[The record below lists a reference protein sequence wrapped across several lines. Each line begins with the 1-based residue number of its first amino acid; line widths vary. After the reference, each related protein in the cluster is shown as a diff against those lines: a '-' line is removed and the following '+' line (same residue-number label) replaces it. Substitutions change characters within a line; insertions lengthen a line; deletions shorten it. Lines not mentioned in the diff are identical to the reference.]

1 LESIMAFNIASVT
14 PNQASQFLTASIN
27 QPKPKPVFLWGPFGV
42 GKSSIVRDVANAMG
56 IGFIDARLS
65 QLSSVDLRGL
75 PAVDGEFATFKLP
88 DWLPRTERDGDRGVL
103 FLDELTLAAPS
114 VQGAAYQLLQER
126 ELGDYKLPH
135 GWVVLAAGNRPEDNA
150 GVSGRQDA
158 AVMNRFATHL
168 NVLPDVDGWVDWAGK
183 QSLMPELIAFIAHRG
198 RAVTRGDG
206 TVEQAGLLHEYP
218 DGGCPK
224 GHIAVATPRSWEA
237 ASNILSLGLDADLE
251 QAAMQ
256 GCVGEG
262 ASAELAGFLRICR
275 TLPDVGQVLSD
286 PYSAPTPT
294 ELPTQYAMATIL
306 AQRCT
311 RDNIDNAVTYAN
323 RMNGELAALLITI
336 ATNRD
341 ESLKSTQAYVNYK
354 VANQDINI

>member
-1 LESIMAFNIASVT
+1 MAFNIASVT

-42 GKSSIVRDVANAMG
+42 GKSSIVRTVTESMG

-75 PAVDGEFATFKLP
+75 PAVDGDFASFKLP
-88 DWLPRTERDGDRGVL
+88 DWLPRTERDGERGVL
-103 FLDELTLAAPS
+103 FLDELTMAPPA

-126 ELGDYKLPH
+126 QLGDYVLPD

-158 AVMNRFATHL
+158 AVMNRFATHF
-168 NVLPDVDGWVDWAGK
+168 NIVPDVDEWINWAGR
-183 QSLMPELIAFIAHRG
+183 QSLYPELIAFIAHRG

-206 TVEQAGLLHEYP
+206 SVEQAGLLHEYP

-251 QAAMQ
+251 QAALQ

-311 RDNIDNAVTYAN
+311 RDTIDNAVTYAN

>member
-1 LESIMAFNIASVT
+1 MAFNIASVT
-14 PNQASQFLTASIN
+14 PNQATQFLTASIN

-311 RDNIDNAVTYAN
+311 RDTIDNAVTYAN

>member
-1 LESIMAFNIASVT
+1 MAFNIASVT

-126 ELGDYKLPH
+126 ELGDYKLPN

-311 RDNIDNAVTYAN
+311 RDTIDNAVTYAN

>member
-1 LESIMAFNIASVT
+1 MAFNIASVT

-88 DWLPRTERDGDRGVL
+88 DWLPRTERDGERGVL

-218 DGGCPK
+218 NGGCPK

-262 ASAELAGFLRICR
+262 ASAEFAGFLRICR

-311 RDNIDNAVTYAN
+311 RDTIDNALTYAN

-341 ESLKSTQAYVNYK
+341 DSLKSTQAYVNYK

>member
-1 LESIMAFNIASVT
+1 MAFNIASVT
-14 PNQASQFLTASIN
+14 PKQARQYLTAHIN
-27 QPKPKPVFLWGPFGV
+27 QPKANPVFLWGPYGV
-42 GKSSIVRDVANAMG
+42 GKSSIIRAVADSMG
-56 IGFIDARLS
+56 IGFIDVRLS
-65 QLSSVDLRGL
+65 TMMAVDLRGL
-75 PAVDGEFATFKLP
+75 PFVDGDYANFKIP
-88 DWLPRTERDGDRGVL
+88 AWLPQADRDGERGLLV
-103 FLDELTLAAPS
+103 LDELMLAPDS
-114 VQGAAYQLLQER
+114 IQGAAYQLLRER
-126 ELGDYKLPH
+126 ELGDYKLPD
-135 GWVVLAAGNRPEDNA
+135 GWTIIAASNRPEDNA
-150 GVSGRQDA
+150 GVRGRQDA
-158 AVMNRFATHL
+158 AVMDRFQTHF
-168 NVLPDVDGWVDWAGK
+168 NVLPDVDEWVDWAGQ
-183 QSLMPELIAFIAHRG
+183 QSLYPELIAFIAHRG

-237 ASNILSLGLDADLE
+237 ASNILSLGLDADIE
-251 QAAMQ
+251 QAALQ

-306 AQRCT
+306 AQRCD
-311 RDNIDNAVTYAN
+311 RDTIGNAVTYAK

-341 ESLKSTQAYVNYK
+341 ESLKSTQAYIDFK
-354 VANQDINI
+354 VENQDINI

>member
-1 LESIMAFNIASVT
+1 MAFNIASVT

-311 RDNIDNAVTYAN
+311 RDTIDNAVTYAN

>member
-1 LESIMAFNIASVT
+1 MAFNIASVT